1 MASAQRRVEAKGD
14 VVADLEADLAEALTE
29 IDDRWEDRAGQVE
42 AVEVPLEKGDIEIT
56 QLTLVWIPVAGA

>member
-1 MASAQRRVEAKGD
+1 VTSAQRRVEAKGD
-14 VVADLEADLAEALTE
+14 AVADLEADLAQALTE
-29 IDDRWEDRAGQVE
+29 VDDRWEERAGQVD